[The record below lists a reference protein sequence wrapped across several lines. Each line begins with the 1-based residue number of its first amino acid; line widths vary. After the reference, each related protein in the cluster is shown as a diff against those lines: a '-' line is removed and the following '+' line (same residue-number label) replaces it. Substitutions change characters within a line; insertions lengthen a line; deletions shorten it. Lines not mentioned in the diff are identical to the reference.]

1 MSPEAT
7 KYGPLPPIIRGQSEL
22 VCPFNRFAK
31 ETTWSEFHPDKGA
44 GQRLDLVEILSITT
58 DEEFRARFKGT
69 PLLRPKRRGL
79 LRNAAIVAANVEC
92 TAVVPVLIE
101 RIENDPE
108 PLIRAH
114 SLWALSCLDPKKSA
128 PLIYYCLS
136 DPNALVIEEADKLLQ

>member
-31 ETTWSEFHPDKGA
+31 ETTWNEFHPDKGA

-114 SLWALSCLDPKKSA
+114 SLWALSCLDPKKSSL
-128 PLIYYCLS
+128 LISRCLS
-136 DPNALVIEEADKLLQ
+136 DPDPLVVEEAKAMN